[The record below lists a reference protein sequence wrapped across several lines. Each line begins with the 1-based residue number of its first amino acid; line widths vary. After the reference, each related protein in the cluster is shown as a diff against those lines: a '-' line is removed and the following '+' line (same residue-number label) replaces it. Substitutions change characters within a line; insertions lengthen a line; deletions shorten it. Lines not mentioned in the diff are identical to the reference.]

1 MVEKRNSRRVWPVY
15 AAIASLALLSGLP
28 LRAQEEPPGSPAR
41 ASAEQPEKAGVEKK
55 SADDP
60 NPKNDRIFMVIPNYT
75 TVEVPTAYMPISS
88 GQKFK
93 LGAEDSFDPYEF
105 PLAGIVAGIAQ
116 AQNDDAAWGQGLKG
130 YGKRY
135 AAAFADTTVGS
146 FMTTGL
152 FPVMLHEDPR
162 YFRDGDGGFWRRS
175 GYALK
180 RILVTRTDSDR
191 GQFNYSEFG
200 GNAVAAG
207 ISLTYHSREERT
219 FSNFGS
225 GFATQIVIDVIANQ
239 LKEFWPDIR
248 RMTFKK

>member
-1 MVEKRNSRRVWPVY
+1 MTDKCTLQKALPPCAMLVV
-15 AAIASLALLSGLP
+15 ALMLLAGLP
-28 LRAQEEPPGSPAR
+28 LRAQQ
-41 ASAEQPEKAGVEKK
+41 EQPGQPAAELVGKVGQDTRP
-55 SADDP
+55 ADDP

-75 TVEVPTAYMPISS
+75 TVEVPTAFMPITAR
-88 GQKFK
+88 QKFK

-105 PLAGIVAGIAQ
+105 LLAGIVAGIAQ
-116 AQNDDAAWGQGLKG
+116 AQNDDAAWGQGLQG

-146 FMTTGL
+146 FMTTGF
-152 FPVMLHEDPR
+152 FPVLLHEDPR
-162 YFRDGDGGFWRRS
+162 YFRKGEGGFWRRG
-175 GYALK
+175 GYALR
-180 RILVTRTDSDR
+180 RIMVTRTDDDR
-191 GQFNYSEFG
+191 GQFNYAEFG

-207 ISLTYHSREERT
+207 ISLTYHSQEERT

-239 LKEFWPDIR
+239 LKEFWPDLR